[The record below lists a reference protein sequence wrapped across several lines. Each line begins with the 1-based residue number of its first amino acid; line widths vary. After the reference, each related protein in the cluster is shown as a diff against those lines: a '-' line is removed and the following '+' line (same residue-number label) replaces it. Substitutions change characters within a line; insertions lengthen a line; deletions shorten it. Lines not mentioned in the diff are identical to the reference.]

1 MMSIK
6 HPSHRI
12 LGILI
17 ASIATI
23 FFAILDTS
31 GKWLVQSF
39 PVIEVVWIR
48 FAVHMLLA
56 LISLIYAEGF
66 KKLLI
71 EDMWLHALR
80 SAMLCTMTA
89 LNFYALQYLQLAQT
103 AAILF
108 SSPIII
114 ALISS
119 FVHHE
124 RLTLVKWFAVIAGF
138 FGVLIILDPFGYHFH
153 PAMLLVLAHA
163 TIFAFFNFL
172 SKRIAAKSSP
182 LVTQFYSALGPTI
195 LLLPFLINY
204 WQVPSLPI
212 DYGVFFCAG
221 LFGFLSHNLISVA
234 YRYANPATISPFF
247 YQQMIWMVLLGWL
260 IFNQVPTWNVYAG
273 TLLVIGSG
281 LYLVLHELKQ
291 EKK

>member
-1 MMSIK
+1 MSIN
-6 HPSHRI
+6 HPSQRI
-12 LGILI
+12 IGIVI
-17 ASIATI
+17 ASIATL

-39 PVIEVVWIR
+39 PVIEVVWVR

-56 LISLIYAEGF
+56 LICLLYAEGF

-71 EDMWLHALR
+71 EDIRLHALR
-80 SAMLCTMTA
+80 SVMLCTMTA

-119 FVHHE
+119 FSQHE
-124 RLTLVKWFAVIAGF
+124 RLTTVKWVAIIAGF
-138 FGVLIILDPFGYHFH
+138 LGVLIILDPFGYHFH

-163 TIFAFFNFL
+163 TIFALFNFL

-195 LLLPFLINY
+195 LLLPFLFNH
-204 WQVPSLPI
+204 WRAPSLPLEF
-212 DYGVFFCAG
+212 GVFFCAG

-234 YRYANPATISPFF
+234 YRYANPATIAPFF

-260 IFNQVPTWNVYAG
+260 IFDQIPTWNVYAG

>member
-1 MMSIK
+1 MSTN
-6 HPSHRI
+6 PSSQRI
-12 LGILI
+12 IGIFI

-39 PVIEVVWIR
+39 PVIEVVWVR

-56 LISLIYAEGF
+56 FVWLIFAEGF

-71 EDMWLHALR
+71 EDGWLHVLR
-80 SAMLCTMTA
+80 SAMLGTMTA
-89 LNFYALQYLQLAQT
+89 LNFFALQYLQLAQT

-108 SSPIII
+108 SAPIII

-119 FVHHE
+119 FLHHE
-124 RLTLVKWFAVIAGF
+124 KLTPIQWCAIIAGF
-138 FGVLIILDPFGYHFH
+138 IGVLIILDPFGYHFH

-163 TIFAFFNFL
+163 TIYALFNFL

-182 LVTQFYSALGPTI
+182 LVTQFYSALGPTVV
-195 LLLPFLINY
+195 LLPFLFQS
-204 WQVPSLPI
+204 WQSPSFAI
-212 DYGVFFCAG
+212 EYGVFFCAG
-221 LFGFLSHNLISVA
+221 LFGFLSHNFISIA
-234 YRYANPATISPFF
+234 YRYANPSTISPFF

-260 IFNQVPTWNVYAG
+260 IFDQVPTWNVYAG
-273 TLLVIGSG
+273 TLLVVGSG

-291 EKK
+291 GKE

>member
-1 MMSIK
+1 MSTSK
-6 HPSHRI
+6 PSQRI
-12 LGILI
+12 IGILI

-39 PVIEVVWIR
+39 PVIEVVWVR
-48 FAVHMLLA
+48 FVVHMILA
-56 LISLIYAEGF
+56 LIGLIYAEGF
-66 KKLLI
+66 KNLMI
-71 EDMWLHALR
+71 EDRWLHVLR
-80 SAMLCTMTA
+80 SVMLCAMTG
-89 LNFYALQYLQLAQT
+89 LNFFALQYLQLAQT

-108 SSPIII
+108 SAPIII

-124 RLTLVKWFAVIAGF
+124 KLSPIKWCAVIAGF
-138 FGVLIILDPFGYHFH
+138 IGVLIILDPFGYHFH

-163 TIFAFFNFL
+163 TIYALFNFL

-182 LVTQFYSALGPTI
+182 LVTQFYSALGPTVV
-195 LLLPFLINY
+195 LLPFLFQS
-204 WQVPSLPI
+204 WQSPSLGI
-212 DYGVFFCAG
+212 EYGVFFCAG
-221 LFGFLSHNLISVA
+221 LFGFLSHNFISIA
-234 YRYANPATISPFF
+234 YRYATPSTIAPFF

-260 IFNQVPTWNVYAG
+260 IFDQVPTWNVYVG

-291 EKK
+291 GKK

>member
-1 MMSIK
+1 MSIN
-6 HPSHRI
+6 HPSQRI
-12 LGILI
+12 IGIII
-17 ASIATI
+17 ASIATL

-39 PVIEVVWIR
+39 PVIEVVWVR

-56 LISLIYAEGF
+56 LICLLYAEGF

-71 EDMWLHALR
+71 EDIRLHALR
-80 SAMLCTMTA
+80 SVMLCTMTA

-119 FVHHE
+119 FSQHE
-124 RLTLVKWFAVIAGF
+124 RLTTVKWVAIIAGF
-138 FGVLIILDPFGYHFH
+138 LGVLIILDPFGYHFH

-163 TIFAFFNFL
+163 TIFALFNFL

-195 LLLPFLINY
+195 LLLPFLFNH
-204 WQVPSLPI
+204 WRAPSLPLEF
-212 DYGVFFCAG
+212 GVFFCAG

-234 YRYANPATISPFF
+234 YRYANPATIAPFF

-260 IFNQVPTWNVYAG
+260 IFDQIPTWNVYAG

>member
-6 HPSHRI
+6 PPSHRI

-172 SKRIAAKSSP
+172 W
-182 LVTQFYSALGPTI
+182 LY
-195 LLLPFLINY
+195 
-204 WQVPSLPI
+204 
-212 DYGVFFCAG
+212 
-221 LFGFLSHNLISVA
+221 IS
-234 YRYANPATISPFF
+234 IS
-247 YQQMIWMVLLGWL
+247 
-260 IFNQVPTWNVYAG
+260 
-273 TLLVIGSG
+273 
-281 LYLVLHELKQ
+281 
-291 EKK
+291 